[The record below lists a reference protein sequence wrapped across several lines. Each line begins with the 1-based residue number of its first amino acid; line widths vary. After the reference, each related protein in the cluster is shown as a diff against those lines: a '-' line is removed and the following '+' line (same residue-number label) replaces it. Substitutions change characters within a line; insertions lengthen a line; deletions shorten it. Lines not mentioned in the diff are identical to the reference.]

1 MVGVSQLLLLLR
13 QAGAQHSDGGVCASL
28 PCQHQG
34 SCTEI
39 LRPAP
44 DAGNGGDGNG
54 GHRILQSK
62 DCSLKAV
69 GAKTALINDECCG
82 ADDEA
87 CSEKGV
93 PSSCDAGCAA
103 VFLPFWHSCG
113 SLFDSATYEPVVALC
128 DAVPTPTPCDMAA
141 VAAQTGEHDA
151 CKRDVL
157 AEMRFHDGAVPRAA
171 DVDRECCGAGD
182 ADCAEGVPASC
193 DTGCAAAFLPFWSSC
208 GSMFDAATCECSHS
222 LCVSFVPSEAAAQT
236 HRLWPCA
243 RHRRRSWRWGSRAL
257 AWQTGKASSARRRAT
272 PATAGRAARTALAPV
287 ASVPARLAR
296 RVRIAKMTRA
306 ATSPSGCW

>member
-1 MVGVSQLLLLLR
+1 MRVVGVPQLLLLLLR

-44 DAGNGGDGNG
+44 DAGSGGDGDGNGG

-141 VAAQTGEHDA
+141 VAAQTGERGA

-208 GSMFDAATCECSHS
+208 GSMFDAATCKCSRS
-222 LCVSFVPSEAAAQT
+222 LCVASSLLPQK
-236 HRLWPCA
+236 RL
-243 RHRRRSWRWGSRAL
+243 RRR
-257 AWQTGKASSARRRAT
+257 TGCGHVPDT
-272 PATAGRAARTALAPV
+272 V
-287 ASVPARLAR
+287 ADHGGGVHVLLRGKLAR
-296 RVRIAKMTRA
+296 RALRDAARPLRRHVVRRIRHLLRWRVHLPAWRVGSA
-306 ATSPSGCW
+306 LRR